1 MRSRCPAAGSASPP
15 PPSIGRPCMPASSAM
30 RPTARRTRGAGSA
43 PVSWPLSAAPD
54 PVPSTG
60 QRSLAD
66 SSPAPAAGTGCR
78 GGARRPSNP
87 DATTRCPRLSS
98 PSWRGTPMVRR
109 TPSTRSGYT
118 KFGALRTSCAVR
130 RSISPR
136 TTSPGPRSWRSARPH
151 TSRRAAGVRSA
162 RTMVEICQM
171 GVLAALTGRP
181 VQRRV
186 IGSVAVAL
194 IANKRRA
201 IVVRAHDGVSQ
212 RTASAFMACDRRE
225 YGHDQRF

>member
-15 PPSIGRPCMPASSAM
+15 PPSIGRPCMPAWSAVRRQSAELAALEA
-30 RPTARRTRGAGSA
+30 RPSVGRC
-43 PVSWPLSAAPD
+43 PPLQT
-54 PVPSTG
+54 PVPSTD
-60 QRSLAD
+60 QRNLAE
-66 SSPAPAAGTGCR
+66 SSPAPAAGSGCR
-78 GGARRPSNP
+78 GGARRPSNS

-118 KFGALRTSCAVR
+118 KFGTLRTSCAVR

-151 TSRRAAGVRSA
+151 TSRRAAGVHSA
-162 RTMVEICQM
+162 RIMVEICQM

-181 VQRRV
+181 VQRQV

-194 IANKRRA
+194 IANKRRV